1 MTGLLRDQRLFFGV
15 NCKCVMSDIWN
26 RVSPNLNQIG
36 VRAYI
41 MQRRSS
47 CLEADNF
54 SRLLSRGRHEA
65 NRILGQQIMLPYP
78 AGVIE
83 IDIPSTGGPS
93 GYAPVVRGFRSLMP
107 WRPKTLAV
115 SLDRSLEWAR
125 GVLLR
130 ERGTQPGIVDGDF
143 WNIRVP

>member
-1 MTGLLRDQRLFFGV
+1 
-15 NCKCVMSDIWN
+15 MSDIWH

-54 SRLLSRGRHEA
+54 SRLLSQGRHEA
-65 NRILGQQIMLPYP
+65 NRILGQQIMMPYP

-83 IDIPSTGGPS
+83 IDIDIDGRTQKVRPVGSWVLQSNAVVAEGPGGIA
-93 GYAPVVRGFRSLMP
+93 G
-107 WRPKTLAV
+107 
-115 SLDRSLEWAR
+115 
-125 GVLLR
+125 
-130 ERGTQPGIVDGDF
+130 
-143 WNIRVP
+143 

>member
-1 MTGLLRDQRLFFGV
+1 
-15 NCKCVMSDIWN
+15 MSDIWH

-54 SRLLSRGRHEA
+54 SRLLSQGRHEA
-65 NRILGQQIMLPYP
+65 NRILGQQIMMPYP

-83 IDIPSTGGPS
+83 IDIDIDGRTQKVRPVGSWVLQSNAVVPEGPGGIA
-93 GYAPVVRGFRSLMP
+93 G
-107 WRPKTLAV
+107 
-115 SLDRSLEWAR
+115 
-125 GVLLR
+125 
-130 ERGTQPGIVDGDF
+130 
-143 WNIRVP
+143 

>member
-1 MTGLLRDQRLFFGV
+1 
-15 NCKCVMSDIWN
+15 MSDIWN

-54 SRLLSRGRHEA
+54 SRLLSQGRHEA
-65 NRILGQQIMLPYP
+65 NRILGQQIMMPYP

-83 IDIPSTGGPS
+83 IDIDIDGRTQKVRPVGSWVSQSNAVAAEDPGGIA
-93 GYAPVVRGFRSLMP
+93 G
-107 WRPKTLAV
+107 
-115 SLDRSLEWAR
+115 
-125 GVLLR
+125 
-130 ERGTQPGIVDGDF
+130 
-143 WNIRVP
+143 

>member
-1 MTGLLRDQRLFFGV
+1 
-15 NCKCVMSDIWN
+15 
-26 RVSPNLNQIG
+26 
-36 VRAYI
+36 

-83 IDIPSTGGPS
+83 IDIDIDGRTQKVRPVGSWVLQSNAVVAEGPGGITG
-93 GYAPVVRGFRSLMP
+93 
-107 WRPKTLAV
+107 
-115 SLDRSLEWAR
+115 
-125 GVLLR
+125 
-130 ERGTQPGIVDGDF
+130 
-143 WNIRVP
+143 